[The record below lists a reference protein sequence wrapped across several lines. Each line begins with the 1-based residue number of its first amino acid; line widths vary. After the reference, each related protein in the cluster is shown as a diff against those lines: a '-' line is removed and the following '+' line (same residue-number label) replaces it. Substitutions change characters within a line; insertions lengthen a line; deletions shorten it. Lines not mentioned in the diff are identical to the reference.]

1 MTAYTIILALTFA
14 VVFVQPSA
22 YCCQGFSSSSSST
35 ATLQR
40 RPNNGVVSVELQKPT
55 LSTTR
60 TTFLS
65 MGIFDFIQENFLDS
79 RDGDFIPLKNSDDD
93 TPGPLIL
100 MYAVP
105 DSMDD
110 EEFMDM
116 IEDGMGAKDEHGVVI
131 QRIAGTV
138 DCENYEL
145 LDLTVGEALTK
156 AMKDGT
162 SAAPSSSP
170 FVSAIADYNNTHCP
184 VLLFSGISN
193 TDMMSTYRIVANEIY
208 EETGGV
214 HWPACAK
221 VVKPAMSK
229 SLRQVL
235 EEISGDH
242 AEAMRIQREEAEK
255 EKDA

>member
-1 MTAYTIILALTFA
+1 MTAYTIILSLTFA
-14 VVFVQPSA
+14 VLLVFVQPSA
-22 YCCQGFSSSSSST
+22 YCCQGFSSPST
-35 ATLQR
+35 ATLKR
-40 RPNNGVVSVELQKPT
+40 RLDNGAVSAELRKPT
-55 LSTTR
+55 ASATT
-60 TTFLS
+60 TSLP

-116 IEDGMGAKDEHGVVI
+116 IEDGMGIGAKDGVLI

-170 FVSAIADYNNTHCP
+170 FVSAIADYNNTPCP

-242 AEAMRIQREEAEK
+242 ADAMRMQREEAEK
-255 EKDA
+255 EKEA